1 MEEARVESNLIV
13 WSYPAATW
21 VSSRVASRGVGQSH
35 LPVQRM
41 TDMLKTVNQSLE
53 AQLMVDESSRD
64 FVAFSRVRRA
74 RGSSRGIVTPI
85 DS

>member
-1 MEEARVESNLIV
+1 
-13 WSYPAATW
+13 
-21 VSSRVASRGVGQSH
+21 
-35 LPVQRM
+35 M